1 MNSDVDEDLLRDVSF
16 LPKDILTLMDED
28 FFAVVQLLVGDSVAD
43 ILRIQLINSARKLL
57 STTDAFL
64 FFQIESLETDL
75 IKRRSCFK
83 SKTGQYIVKPGIR
96 IGLFHLIKLLKL
108 KAKQEQHSISDED
121 AESSGEYIA
130 EDFLKRHPLLKS
142 LIKWYKQSDSIDS
155 RKHQFL
161 TSFIDNLVNNLPL
174 SPNRF
179 RYNELTKKFAICLYI
194 LGGKQTYEFV
204 RLNIYASIPNLS
216 TLHDLINKSDVIGAE
231 GQFGFQS
238 LEKYASR
245 FGFCSED
252 MTGVIRKVEY
262 DSSSN
267 SFVGFATP
275 IIDGVPMAQS
285 YQADT
290 FDELKDIFQST
301 EIASLLNVHMFQSV
315 PMLDS
320 VTHAPKPCLLS
331 AYGVNNKSNAMDILR
346 RWIYMLKNCLDNGV
360 RIIGFSTGIF
370 IGIIVNERFF
380 HSQIDA
386 DGKYMSAM
394 RLVSGFFAPLSP
406 LILENDEHAF
416 EIDLP
421 EDWTWFF
428 LGKKQLFLFS
438 QDPVHLVTKWR
449 NRLLSSKAELHFG
462 KYRIT
467 KGHIET
473 LINDESLTK
482 LDHGLTNSD
491 INPKDRQ
498 NYRSCIKLISDDVIH
513 LLADAGDSQGTVI
526 YLKLLQMIVKAYIT
540 KSTSV
545 RERKYI
551 TQIRN

>member
-1 MNSDVDEDLLRDVSF
+1 M
-16 LPKDILTLMDED
+16 
-28 FFAVVQLLVGDSVAD
+28 
-43 ILRIQLINSARKLL
+43 
-57 STTDAFL
+57 
-64 FFQIESLETDL
+64 
-75 IKRRSCFK
+75 
-83 SKTGQYIVKPGIR
+83 
-96 IGLFHLIKLLKL
+96 IKLLKL
-108 KAKQEQHSISDED
+108 KAKQEHCSISDEV
-121 AESSGEYIA
+121 AESSGEYVT
-130 EDFLKRHPLLKS
+130 EDFLKHHPLLKS
-142 LIKWYKQSDSIDS
+142 LIKWYKQGDSIDS

-179 RYNELTKKFAICLYI
+179 RYNDLTKKIAISLYI

-216 TLHDLINKSDVIGAE
+216 RLHDLINKSGVIATE
-231 GQFGFQS
+231 GKFDFQS
-238 LEKYASR
+238 LEKCASR

-252 MTGVIRKVEY
+252 TTGVIRRVEY

-290 FDELKDIFQST
+290 FTELKDIYESK

-320 VTHAPKPCLLS
+320 VTHAPKACLLS
-331 AYGVNNKSNAMDILR
+331 AYGVNNRSTAMDILR
-346 RWIYMLKNCLDNGV
+346 RWIHILKNCLDNGV
-360 RIIGFSTGIF
+360 RVIGFSTGICRDT
-370 IGIIVNERFF
+370 IVNERFF
-380 HSQIDA
+380 DSPIDA
-386 DGKYMSAM
+386 DSKYLSAM
-394 RLVSGFFAPLSP
+394 RIGSGFFAPTSALT
-406 LILENDEHAF
+406 LENDKHAF

-421 EDWTWFF
+421 DDWTSFF
-428 LGKKQLFLFS
+428 LGKKQLFLFF

-449 NRLLSSKAELHFG
+449 NRLLSSKAELHLG

-467 KGHIET
+467 KRHIET

-491 INPKDRQ
+491 INPEDRQ
-498 NYRSCIKLISDDVIH
+498 NYHSCIKIISNDVVH
-513 LLADAGDSQGTVI
+513 LLEDAEDSEGTVV
-526 YLKLLQMIVKAYIT
+526 YLKLLQMIVKTYIT

-545 RERKYI
+545 RERKRI
-551 TQIRN
+551 TSIKNWKN